1 MWRGSNCPTCRICQ
15 LVDTVPFQSLAI
27 LASKL
32 MNSFYSVPTWEVFE
46 GLVRRILTANNFQ
59 VTTNSRRGERG
70 FDLLADFENERWA
83 IEVKHYRTAR
93 AQASLIHSA
102 AARVADNGIT
112 AQAQKGML
120 VVSCFL
126 SAELRLVLEK
136 RFSITF
142 IDQVDLRGWCA
153 AHPDLAEELDALLEA
168 SPSETRVTRRRRDD
182 PTRGSKPLRNV
193 PRPPHDTRGAELCRE
208 LQSIAKGKTAWLKY
222 EKVCEKILKYLF
234 PNDLHGWH
242 SQKRTDDGL
251 NRYDYVCRVR
261 PTTEFWKFV
270 IDHLDSRYVLFEFK
284 NYRGKIKQ
292 GQILTTEKYLLERGL
307 RRMAIIMTRVGAEPH
322 AVIMTQGAMRE
333 HGKLM
338 LIVDDEKVCEMLHMK
353 ERGEDPTDCLFEI
366 ADNFL
371 LTLPR

>member
-1 MWRGSNCPTCRICQ
+1 MVY
-15 LVDTVPFQSLAI
+15 LVHAFNQTLE
-27 LASKL
+27 L
-32 MNSFYSVPTWEVFE
+32 MNMNRSFATWQLFE
-46 GLVRRILTANNFQ
+46 DLVSRILEANNFLI
-59 VTTNSRRGERG
+59 TTHNLRGDRG
-70 FDLLADFENERWA
+70 FDLLGNYGSESWA
-83 IEVKHYRTAR
+83 IEVKYYRTAR
-93 AQASLIHSA
+93 AQPSLIDAA
-102 AARVADNGIT
+102 AARVASNGI
-112 AQAQKGML
+112 AANAQKGML

-126 SAELRLVLEK
+126 PVELRAALEQK
-136 RFSITF
+136 FSITF
-142 IDQVDLRGWCA
+142 VDQVDLRIWCA
-153 AHPDLAEELDALLEA
+153 SRPDLAEELDALLEV
-168 SPSETRVTRRRRDD
+168 SPSEPQATHATRNEPMRR
-182 PTRGSKPLRNV
+182 SKPLGGV
-193 PRPPHDTRGAELCRE
+193 PPKDHDTKGTELCQE
-208 LQSIAKGKTAWLKY
+208 LKRISKGKASWAQY

-284 NYRGKIKQ
+284 NYSGKIKQ

-322 AVIMTQGAMRE
+322 AVAMTQGAMRE
-333 HGKLM
+333 QGKLM
-338 LIVDDEKVCEMLHMK
+338 LIVNDEKVCEMLHMK

>member
-1 MWRGSNCPTCRICQ
+1 M
-15 LVDTVPFQSLAI
+15 
-27 LASKL
+27 ASYTDSKDYFGAYTDPYNIRL
-32 MNSFYSVPTWEVFE
+32 EGINMNQSVPTWQLFE
-46 GLVRRILTANNFQ
+46 DLVRRILEANNFH
-59 VTTNSRRGERG
+59 VSTNNVRGDRG
-70 FDLLADFENERWA
+70 FDLLADFENEPWA
-83 IEVKHYRTAR
+83 IEVKYYRTAR
-93 AQASLIHSA
+93 AQPSLIDA
-102 AARVADNGIT
+102 AAVCVASNGV
-112 AQAQKGML
+112 AAKAQKGML
-120 VVSCFL
+120 VVSCIL
-126 SAELRLVLEK
+126 PAELRKALEQK
-136 RFSITF
+136 FSIAF
-142 IDQVDLRGWCA
+142 VDQVDLRSWCKSN
-153 AHPDLAEELDALLEA
+153 PDLSEELDALLEA
-168 SPSETRVTRRRRDD
+168 SPSVPQATR
-182 PTRGSKPLRNV
+182 PTRKTPTQSSKPLKGTPLQ
-193 PRPPHDTRGAELCRE
+193 PRDTRGTDLCQELK
-208 LQSIAKGKTAWLKY
+208 SIKKGKVSWAQY

-284 NYRGKIKQ
+284 NYSGKIKQ

-322 AVIMTQGAMRE
+322 AVAMTQGAMRE
-333 HGKLM
+333 QGKLM
-338 LIVDDEKVCEMLHMK
+338 LIVNDEKVCEMLHMK

>member
-1 MWRGSNCPTCRICQ
+1 
-15 LVDTVPFQSLAI
+15 
-27 LASKL
+27 
-32 MNSFYSVPTWEVFE
+32 MNPSVPAWQLFE
-46 GLVRRILTANNFQ
+46 DLVRRILEANNFR
-59 VTTNSRRGERG
+59 VTTNNIRGDRG
-70 FDLLADFENERWA
+70 FDFLADFENERWA
-83 IEVKHYRTAR
+83 IEVKYYRTAR
-93 AQASLIHSA
+93 AQPSLIDA
-102 AARVADNGIT
+102 AAVRVAGNGVA

-120 VVSCFL
+120 VVSCIL
-126 SAELRLVLEK
+126 STELREAFEQK
-136 RFSITF
+136 FSITF
-142 IDQVDLRGWCA
+142 VDQVDLRIWCKS
-153 AHPDLAEELDALLEA
+153 HPDLAAELDALLEVN
-168 SPSETRVTRRRRDD
+168 PSEPQTTRDE
-182 PTRGSKPLRNV
+182 PTRSSKPLRGA
-193 PRPPHDTRGAELCRE
+193 PSQRLDTRGTELCQE
-208 LQSIAKGKTAWLKY
+208 LKTIKKGKASWAQY

-242 SQKRTDDGL
+242 SQMRTDDGL

-284 NYRGKIKQ
+284 NYSGKIKQ

-322 AVIMTQGAMRE
+322 AVAMTQGAMRE
-333 HGKLM
+333 QGKLM
-338 LIVDDEKVCEMLHMK
+338 LIVNDEKVCEMLHMK